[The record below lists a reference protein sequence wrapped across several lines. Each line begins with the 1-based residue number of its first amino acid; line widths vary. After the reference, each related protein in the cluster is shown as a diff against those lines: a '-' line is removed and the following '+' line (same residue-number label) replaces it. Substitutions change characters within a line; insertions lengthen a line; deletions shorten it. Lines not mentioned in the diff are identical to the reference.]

1 MKYLSTLECAKKWG
15 ISQRRV
21 SLLCSQGR
29 IYGALKTG
37 NTWIIP
43 EFAVK
48 PFDERT
54 SKDKENKGCE
64 AIEGYEICE
73 DYDGFE
79 VREQSVAYDY
89 QLAIDPGLFKKAADY
104 FATKG
109 ETISDAINQFLYESI
124 TRDKKRIGIAKNLFE
139 APENIDFCN
148 DEVSALFGE

>member
-43 EFAVK
+43 EYSVK
-48 PFDERT
+48 PSDERNT
-54 SKDKENKGCE
+54 KGERNTKENTC
-64 AIEGYEICE
+64 YETLE
-73 DYDGFE
+73 SNE
-79 VREQSVAYDY
+79 VCEQSMPYGQ
-89 QLAIDPGLFKKAADY
+89 QLSIDPGLLKQATDY
-104 FATKG
+104 FTAKG
-109 ETISDAINQFLYESI
+109 ETISDVISQFLYDAI
-124 TRDKKRIGIAKNLFE
+124 TSDKKRIGIAKNLFE

-148 DEVSALFGE
+148 SEVLALFGV

>member
-43 EFAVK
+43 EYSVK
-48 PFDERT
+48 PSDERNT
-54 SKDKENKGCE
+54 KETTC
-64 AIEGYEICE
+64 YETL
-73 DYDGFE
+73 DGNE
-79 VREQSVAYDY
+79 VFEQSMPYGQ
-89 QLAIDPGLFKKAADY
+89 QLSIDPGLLKQATDY
-104 FATKG
+104 FTAKG
-109 ETISDAINQFLYESI
+109 ETISDVISQFLYDAI
-124 TRDKKRIGIAKNLFE
+124 TSDKKRIGIAKNLFE

-148 DEVSALFGE
+148 SEVLALFGV